1 VITAYAQH
9 GATPKVVLEL
19 DPHQAD
25 ELAWDMRDTGWTIE
39 DVAPIRAA
47 IHALE
52 PNKKETNS
60 GN

>member
-1 VITAYAQH
+1 MITAYAQH

-19 DPHQAD
+19 DAHDAD
-25 ELAWDMRDTGWTIE
+25 NLAWDMRDMGWSVE

-52 PNKKETNS
+52 TLTKEVAS